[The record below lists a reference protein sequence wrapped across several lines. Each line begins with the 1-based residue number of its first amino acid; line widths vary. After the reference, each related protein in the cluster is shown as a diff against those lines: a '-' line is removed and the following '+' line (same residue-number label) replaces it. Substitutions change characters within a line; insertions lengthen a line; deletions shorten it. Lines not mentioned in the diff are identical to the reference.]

1 MTRRDP
7 LSRHGRACRPPRRA
21 RRRAPHYAVAAVL
34 ACALAEV
41 VPLEAEEPTRW
52 AVSIDNDALTGA
64 TDDRDYTAG
73 VSAALTGPDARR
85 YAALGYRALEWL
97 DRQSGAARLHRS
109 SHAAY
114 QQDGVQ
120 LGLLM
125 FTPDDIANPGLLGAD
140 RPYANVLFLE
150 HSHYGLDTE
159 RRVMY
164 ESTFAVGVIGS
175 RLAARLHEELHE
187 LVGDAEPRGY
197 GYQISNGGELTA
209 RYGFARHA
217 VVAAG
222 GGGRGRAHD
231 VHYTLGASAGYLTEA
246 VASLGL
252 RWGSLGSP
260 WWTGMHAG
268 SYGIGGAASRFDG
281 HGVSDSSYLWAGLTL
296 RVRFYN
302 ALLQGQFRSS
312 ALTLDAADLE
322 RFVLEGGVGFTKDF
336 GALELTYALRLQTPE
351 IHSGLAARNVAWA
364 GITISGNR

>member
-1 MTRRDP
+1 MTRLDP
-7 LSRHGRACRPPRRA
+7 FSRHGRARRGL
-21 RRRAPHYAVAAVL
+21 RRAPCRARHCAGVALL
-34 ACALAEV
+34 ACALADV
-41 VPLEAEEPTRW
+41 VPLGAEEPSRW

-73 VSAALTGPDARR
+73 VSAALAGPAARR

-109 SHAAY
+109 PHAAFH
-114 QQDGVQ
+114 QDGVQ
-120 LGLLM
+120 LGVLM
-125 FTPDDIANPGLLGAD
+125 FTPDDIASSDLMPGD

-150 HSHYGLDTE
+150 HSHYGLDSE

-175 RLAARLHEELHE
+175 RLAARFHEQLHE
-187 LVGDAEPRGY
+187 LAGDAEPRGY
-197 GYQISNGGELTA
+197 RYQVSNGGELTA

-217 VVAAG
+217 QVAAG
-222 GGGRGRAHD
+222 GGGRRRHD

-252 RWGSLGSP
+252 RWGTLGSP

-281 HGVSDSSYLWAGLTL
+281 LGLSGSSYLWAGLML
-296 RVRFYN
+296 RARLYN

-312 ALTLDAADLE
+312 ALTLDGANLE
-322 RFVLEGGVGFTKDF
+322 RFVLEAGVGFTKDF

-351 IHSGLAARNVAWA
+351 VASGLAARNVAWA
-364 GITISGNR
+364 GITVSGNR